1 MLSPTL
7 KWKLLAFISILAF
20 VALAFKEKYPK
31 RIKAVISRTFLDGK
45 PEDLS
50 FQTNSYYLE
59 QTDYQTIFKGKRKI
73 VMLGNSLTF
82 RMHWDELLDRPDVAN
97 RGIGSDVIK
106 GFYHRLDNV
115 IALEPRIC
123 FIEGGANDIDFGV
136 SMDTSFYYL
145 GKIVDSLKVVDI
157 IPVASY
163 VIYVTNYYPG
173 ADKFNQQARL
183 FNEKINQMAE
193 EKNIDVID
201 LNPELAPSGYLD
213 DGFAQSD
220 GIHLKSMAYS
230 IWRNK
235 VRDILR
241 KHRI

>member
-1 MLSPTL
+1 MFSPIM
-7 KWKLLAFISILAF
+7 KWKFLAIASMLAF
-20 VALAFKEKYPK
+20 VAIAFKENYPK
-31 RIKAVISRTFLDGK
+31 RIKEAISRTYLK
-45 PEDLS
+45 TTPEDLS
-50 FQTNSYYLE
+50 FKTNLYYQE
-59 QTDYQTIFKGKRKI
+59 QTDYQSIFKGKRQI

-106 GFYHRLDNV
+106 GFYHRLDKV
-115 IALEPRIC
+115 IELDPKIC

-136 SMDTSFYYL
+136 SLDSSFIYL
-145 GKIVDSLKVVDI
+145 SMIVDSLKVIGI
-157 IPVASY
+157 IPVVSH
-163 VIYVTNYYPG
+163 VIYVTKYYPG
-173 ADKFNQQARL
+173 GDRFNHQARL
-183 FNEKINQMAE
+183 FNEKINQMAV
-193 EKNIDVID
+193 EKNIDVIN
-201 LNPELAPSGYLD
+201 LNPELAPSGYLVD
-213 DGFAQSD
+213 SFAQSD